1 MKRAV
6 LVAIGDELL
15 SGLRQEGNC
24 CWLAGKL
31 SRAGWNVSLIE
42 VIPDNEEKIQATLN
56 QWIGNSELIVMSGG
70 LGPTHDDRTRTAI
83 ASFLG
88 CSLEIDRKAYDEIL
102 FRYPTD
108 MRKNLARC
116 SDSQGA
122 VPVLAKA
129 VHNPAGSA
137 LGITFTVSGSKVFAF
152 PGVPREFRAMAE
164 AELAEEIRVREK
176 TACSLYIA
184 GWAESLLKDRLAPVI
199 KQTDLHISILPSPGL
214 VEFVIRGTPE
224 RIAAAEREVRG
235 LVPADCLP
243 AGTRSLSEAII
254 TRSLQKR
261 ITIACAESCTGGMVG
276 MELTSVPGSS
286 SVFLGSAVCYSN
298 QAKKKILSIDDS
310 LLDKYGAVSSQ
321 CAEAMADGARRIFE
335 ADLAVSVTGIAGPG
349 GGSAEK
355 TVGSV
360 WFGVS
365 FRGKTEAVNS
375 IFPGD
380 REAVRIR
387 SAMKAL
393 DILRRII
400 AETGE

>member
-6 LVAIGDELL
+6 LIAIGDELL

-31 SRAGWNVSLIE
+31 SRAGWNVSLME
-42 VIPDNEEKIQATLN
+42 VIPDDEEKIQTTLN
-56 QWIGNSELIVMSGG
+56 QWIGKSELIVMSGG

-88 CSLEIDRKAYDEIL
+88 CSLEIDQKAYDEIL
-102 FRYPTD
+102 FRYPPD

-116 SDSQGA
+116 ADSQGA

-137 LGITFTVSGSKVFAF
+137 LGITFTATGSKVFAF
-152 PGVPREFRAMAE
+152 PGVPREFRAMVE

-176 TACSLYIA
+176 TVCSLYIA

-199 KQTDLHISILPSPGL
+199 MQKDLHISILPSPGL
-214 VEFVIRGTPE
+214 VEFVIRGTSE
-224 RIAAAEREVRG
+224 RTAAAEREVRG

-243 AGTRSLSEAII
+243 SGAHSLSEAII
-254 TRSLQKR
+254 TLALQKK

-310 LLDKYGAVSSQ
+310 LLEKYGAVSSQ
-321 CAEAMADGARRIFE
+321 CAEAMAEGARGIFE

-355 TVGSV
+355 PVGSV

-365 FRGKTEAVNS
+365 FRGKNEAVHS

-393 DILRRII
+393 DILRRKI
-400 AETGE
+400 AESGE

>member
-15 SGLRQEGNC
+15 SGLRREGNC

-31 SRAGWNVSLIE
+31 SRAGWDVISMG
-42 VIPDNEEKIQATLN
+42 VIPDDEEKIQATLS
-56 QWIGNSELIVMSGG
+56 QWIGKSELIVMSGG
-70 LGPTHDDRTRTAI
+70 LGPTHDDRTRTAV

-102 FRYPTD
+102 FRYPPE
-108 MRKNLARC
+108 MRKNLTRC
-116 SDSQGA
+116 ADSQGA

-137 LGITFTVSGSKVFAF
+137 LGITFTACGSKVFTF
-152 PGVPREFRAMAE
+152 PGVPREFMAMAE
-164 AELAEEIRVREK
+164 AELEEEMRIREK
-176 TACSLYIA
+176 TVCSLYIA
-184 GWAESLLKDRLAPVI
+184 GWAESLLKERLAPVI
-199 KQTDLHISILPSPGL
+199 MQKDLHISILPSPGL

-224 RIAAAEREVRG
+224 RIAAAEREVRE
-235 LVPADCLP
+235 LMPTDCLP
-243 AGTRSLSEAII
+243 SGARSISEAII
-254 TRSLQKR
+254 SQALQKK
-261 ITIACAESCTGGMVG
+261 ITIACAESCTGGMIG

-298 QAKKKILSIDDS
+298 QAKKKILFVDDS
-310 LLDKYGAVSSQ
+310 LLEKYGAVSSR
-321 CAEAMADGARRIFE
+321 CAQSMADGACRIFE

-349 GGSAEK
+349 GGTTEK
-355 TVGSV
+355 PVGTV

-365 FRGKTEAVNS
+365 YRGKTEAIKS

-380 REAVRIR
+380 RETVRIR

-393 DILRRII
+393 DILRRKI